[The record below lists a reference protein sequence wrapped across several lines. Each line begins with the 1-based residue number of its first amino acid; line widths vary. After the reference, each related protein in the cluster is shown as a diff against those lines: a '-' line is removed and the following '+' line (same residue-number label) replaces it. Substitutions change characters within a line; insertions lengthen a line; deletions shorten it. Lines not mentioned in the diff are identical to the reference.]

1 MNAAP
6 PTLEPADPGPA
17 DPGADPGTDPGTEAA
32 RQRTDRHL
40 KMLAELAEL
49 SMELARALQERAIT
63 QTAEAAA
70 GLPAEPGPDAVL
82 QFTRMARTVRETV
95 ALEAR
100 LAEPREKR
108 HEKRRAA
115 PAREAPAADE
125 RTENR
130 KSQILDGVLRAII
143 ASGGDGPENWVSEL
157 KEKLEDDAEDPD
169 QGDVAEVIVQI
180 CCDLGIDPDA
190 TQARADGTEPSG
202 RWSEAGC
209 RALAS
214 LALGLAAQCRP
225 ASGPGPP

>member
-1 MNAAP
+1 MDAAP
-6 PTLEPADPGPA
+6 PTPEPA
-17 DPGADPGTDPGTEAA
+17 DPGADPGAEAA

-49 SMELARALQERAIT
+49 GMELLRAVQERAIT

-82 QFTRMARTVRETV
+82 QFTRVARAVRETV

-100 LAEPREKR
+100 LAEGREKR

-115 PAREAPAADE
+115 QAREAAPAEE

-130 KSQILDGVLRAII
+130 KTQILDGVLKAII
-143 ASGGDGPENWVSEL
+143 ANGGDGPENWVSEL
-157 KEKLEDDAEDPD
+157 EEKLEDDAEDPD

-180 CCDLGIDPDA
+180 CRDLGIDPDA
-190 TQARADGTEPSG
+190 TQAPADGMETNG

-214 LALGLAAQCRP
+214 LALGLAAQYRP
-225 ASGPGPP
+225 TSGPGPP